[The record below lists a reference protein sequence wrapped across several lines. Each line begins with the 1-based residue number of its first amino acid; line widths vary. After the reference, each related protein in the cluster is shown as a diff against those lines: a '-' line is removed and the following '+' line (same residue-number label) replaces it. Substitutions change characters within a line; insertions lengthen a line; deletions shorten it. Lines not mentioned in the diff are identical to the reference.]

1 MPEYYRQ
8 YTVTPA
14 PSRIVILFGQEAPNG
29 HRERGSAVALGAR
42 EPSGLSTRG
51 LTKSFGGPPVVKDM
65 EFELLPGEV
74 HAIVGENGAGKS
86 TFLKLL
92 AGVHPP
98 DAGQVAV
105 DGVPVDIGNPTIARS
120 LGISL
125 IFQEPTLFP
134 DLSVAENIFM
144 GNHPVGRPLPFVG
157 WQRMR
162 AQAAE
167 LLESIGARVDPSQP
181 VGELS
186 VAEQQLVEIATALS
200 HRARFVLMDEPTASL
215 TPREVERLFAI
226 IRDLTVRGTA
236 VVFVNHRLEEVF
248 AIADRIT
255 IMRDGVKVGTWGVRD
270 ITRDEVVRR
279 MVGRELGEAPAR
291 PIASPGEVALE
302 IEGLTSPGV
311 FRDVSLSVRRGEIV
325 ALAGLVGAGRTEV
338 ARAVFGI
345 DPFERGTIRL
355 FGRPVRFR
363 SPREALRH
371 GLAYLPE
378 DRQHQGLILPMSVAH
393 NISLTVL
400 DQLSRAGWLHRRRE
414 RELAQ
419 EQVQRLR
426 VKANS
431 VSQPAQSL
439 SGGNQ
444 QKVLVGK
451 FLVTQ
456 PKVLILDEP
465 TRGVDV
471 GAKAE
476 IHRLIGELAEQGIA
490 VLMISSDL
498 PEVLALADRVVVM
511 RDGRVAGELS
521 RSEMSEEAIMHLAVG
536 SDGRAAV

>member
-1 MPEYYRQ
+1 M
-8 YTVTPA
+8 
-14 PSRIVILFGQEAPNG
+14 
-29 HRERGSAVALGAR
+29 ALGAR
-42 EPSGLSTRG
+42 DASGLSTRG

-65 EFELLPGEV
+65 EFDLRPGEV
-74 HAIVGENGAGKS
+74 HAVVGENGAGKS
-86 TFLKLL
+86 TFLKLI
-92 AGVHPP
+92 AGVHQP
-98 DAGQVAV
+98 DAGQIAI
-105 DGVPVDIGNPTIARS
+105 DGMPVQISNPTVARS

-144 GNHPVGRPLPFVG
+144 GNHPVRRPLPFIG

-167 LLESIGARVDPSQP
+167 LLQSIGARIDPAQP
-181 VGELS
+181 VGDLS

-215 TPREVERLFAI
+215 TPREVERLFGI
-226 IRDLTVRGTA
+226 IRDLTARGTA

-255 IMRDGVKVGTWGVRD
+255 IMRDGVKVGTWDARE
-270 ITRDEVVRR
+270 ISRDEVVRR
-279 MVGRELGEAPAR
+279 MVGRELADAPVRTPAQ
-291 PIASPGEVALE
+291 PGEVALE

-311 FRDVSLSVRRGEIV
+311 FRDVSLSVHRGEIV

-363 SPREALRH
+363 SPREALRQ

-378 DRQHQGLILPMSVAH
+378 DRQHQGLILPMPVAH
-393 NISLTVL
+393 NISLTIL
-400 DQLSRAGWLHRRRE
+400 DQLSRAGWLDRCRE
-414 RELAQ
+414 REIAQ
-419 EQVQRLR
+419 EQVRRLR

-431 VSQPAQSL
+431 VTQAAKSL

-451 FLVTQ
+451 FLVTRPQ
-456 PKVLILDEP
+456 VLILDEP

-476 IHRLIGELAEQGIA
+476 IHRLIGELAAQGMA

-521 RSEMSEEAIMHLAVG
+521 RSEMSEEAIMRLAVG
-536 SDGRAAV
+536 ADGRAAV